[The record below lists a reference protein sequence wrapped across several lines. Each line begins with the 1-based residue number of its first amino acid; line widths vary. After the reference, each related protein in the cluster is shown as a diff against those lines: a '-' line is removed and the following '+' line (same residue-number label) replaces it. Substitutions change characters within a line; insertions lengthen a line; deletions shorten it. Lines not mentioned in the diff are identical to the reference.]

1 MVYFVNSVHIPLIN
15 HCCLNLHVFTGYF
28 CYPHHTFGT
37 LVVWL
42 MFMYVYV
49 DIALWLFNV
58 EGTGE
63 APCLIG
69 NLSNIIYFYG
79 PFSIC

>member
-15 HCCLNLHVFTGYF
+15 HCCLNLHVFTRYF

-42 MFMYVYV
+42 MFMST
-49 DIALWLFNV
+49 LRSGFLK
-58 EGTGE
+58 
-63 APCLIG
+63 
-69 NLSNIIYFYG
+69 
-79 PFSIC
+79 